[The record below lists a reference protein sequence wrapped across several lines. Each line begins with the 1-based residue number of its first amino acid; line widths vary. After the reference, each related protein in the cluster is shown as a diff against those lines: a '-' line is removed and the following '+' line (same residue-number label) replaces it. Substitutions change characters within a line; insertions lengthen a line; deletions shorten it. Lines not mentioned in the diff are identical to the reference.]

1 MSALVT
7 PTGMYQLQFPTA
19 VNLRTVNPPAVELVG
34 EHAVNVTLIEKVAV
48 AVPEAFVAVTV

>member
-1 MSALVT
+1 
-7 PTGMYQLQFPTA
+7 MYQLQFPTA